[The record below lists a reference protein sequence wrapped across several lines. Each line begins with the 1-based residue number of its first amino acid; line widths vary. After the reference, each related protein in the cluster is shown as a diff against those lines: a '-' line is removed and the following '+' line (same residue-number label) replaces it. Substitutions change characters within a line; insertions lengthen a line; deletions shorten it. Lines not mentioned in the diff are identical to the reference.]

1 MTPPRTRRSRALSE
15 EDQRLWAQ
23 IAATVTPRVRRKA
36 APPQAPAPHPA
47 PRPAAEPAPAKT
59 SARRPGAKPAILKP
73 APTPEPAI
81 TLPKPQ
87 ATKPSGLDGKRED
100 RFRKGQL
107 EIEARIDLHGLTLDL
122 AHAALG
128 SFLLQARARGH
139 RIVLVITGKGNPTGE
154 GAIKRLT
161 PRWLAERPY
170 SGMIASIAAAQPRH
184 GGSGALY
191 VYLRRK
197 RT

>member
-1 MTPPRTRRSRALSE
+1 MTPPKTRRGKALSE
-15 EDQRLWAQ
+15 EDQRLWNQ
-23 IAATVTPRVRRKA
+23 IAATVTPRVRRKTV
-36 APPQAPAPHPA
+36 PAPAPA
-47 PRPAAEPAPAKT
+47 PVATVSVEKPRRAPAKT
-59 SARRPGAKPAILKP
+59 ATLKP
-73 APTPEPAI
+73 SGRPEPAI
-81 TLPKPQ
+81 RLPVAPPPP
-87 ATKPSGLDGKRED
+87 PSGLDGKREE

-128 SFLLQARARGH
+128 SFLLQARSRGH

-161 PRWLAERPY
+161 PRWLSERPY
-170 SGMIASIAAAQPRH
+170 AGIIASIATAQPRH

>member
-1 MTPPRTRRSRALSE
+1 MTPLKPRRGKTLSE

-23 IAATVTPRVRRKA
+23 IAATVTPRIRRKA
-36 APPQAPAPHPA
+36 APAQALPPLPAV
-47 PRPAAEPAPAKT
+47 EPAPAKAA
-59 SARRPGAKPAILKP
+59 ARRTTTKSATLKP
-73 APTPEPAI
+73 APKPEPAI
-81 TLPKPQ
+81 TLPKPP
-87 ATKPSGLDGKRED
+87 ATKPSGLDGKREE

-107 EIEARIDLHGLTLDL
+107 DIEARIDLHGLTLDL

-128 SFLLQARARGH
+128 SFLLQARSRGH

-161 PRWLAERPY
+161 PRWLSERPY
-170 SGMIASIAAAQPRH
+170 AGIIASIATAQPRH